1 MDENVFFLI
10 DEKLKSEVELKCF
23 GIKIRNINKE
33 EFEYIKEK
41 IKSLYCSQKLKKLY
55 EKYTRAKETNKISN
69 NIDELKEAN
78 ETLTSI
84 LDLKA
89 DERRAFYYLENNNGN
104 IDLSKLGE
112 LKKCIVAEVNEEKFK
127 KCFGDLDKKSVILKI
142 LLFANYLKVDDYKNT
157 KVYYSILK
165 EFKDYEHILDN
176 DYKDNNIDITYLDK
190 IAVALNNKD
199 INFNISFFFIIENLI
214 FNNMS
219 LESKI
224 VNLVSVIEK
233 LLIKKG
239 ENKQQSFVLKVGI
252 LIKEYM
258 AWSNQE
264 ISDVL
269 KTIYE
274 IRSLIVHGEEEK
286 IYEQKGR
293 VKEIFKE
300 DNLDTLEDKVGV
312 RNEIFLII
320 TSYLEIITRMII
332 NRYIED
338 TEFCEY
344 IRMN

>member
-1 MDENVFFLI
+1 MEENVLFLI
-10 DEKLKSEVELKCF
+10 NSKLKSEIELKSF
-23 GIKIRNINKE
+23 GIKIRNINKD
-33 EFEYIKEK
+33 EFEYIKDK
-41 IKSLYCSQKLKKLY
+41 IELLYCSQKLKKLY
-55 EKYTRAKETNKISN
+55 EKYIEVKEINNTSN
-69 NIDELKEAN
+69 DIEELKEAN
-78 ETLTSI
+78 RTLTSI
-84 LDLKA
+84 FDLEE
-89 DERRAFYYLENNNGN
+89 DELRVFYYLEKNNGN
-104 IDLSKLGE
+104 VDLSKLRE
-112 LKKCIVAEVNEEKFK
+112 LKQCIVAEVDEEKFK
-127 KCFGDLDKKSVILKI
+127 KCFGNLEKKTVILKI

-157 KVYYSILK
+157 KVYYSIFK

-176 DYKDNNIDITYLDK
+176 DYNCNNIDITYLNK

-224 VNLVSVIEK
+224 INLISVIEK

-252 LIKEYM
+252 LIKDYM
-258 AWSNQE
+258 PWTNQK

-293 VKEIFKE
+293 VKKIFKE
-300 DNLDTLEDKVGV
+300 DNLDKLKDKVGV

-320 TSYLEIITRMII
+320 ASYLEIITRMII
-332 NRYIED
+332 NRYIDD

>member
-1 MDENVFFLI
+1 MEDKVLFLMNAKLESEI
-10 DEKLKSEVELKCF
+10 ELKSF

-33 EFEYIKEK
+33 EFEYIEGK
-41 IKSLYCSQKLKKLY
+41 IKLLYCSKDLKELY
-55 EKYTRAKETNKISN
+55 KKYIEGKKIN
-69 NIDELKEAN
+69 NTSKDIDELKEVN
-78 ETLTSI
+78 RTLTSI
-84 LDLKA
+84 FDLEE
-89 DERRAFYYLENNNGN
+89 DERRAFYYLENNSGN
-104 IDLSKLGE
+104 VDLSRLRE
-112 LKKCIVAEVNEEKFK
+112 LKKCVIAEVDEEKFK
-127 KCFGDLDKKSVILKI
+127 KCFGNLEKKIVILKI

-165 EFKDYEHILDN
+165 EFKDYEHVLDN
-176 DYKDNNIDITYLDK
+176 DYNDNNIDITYLDK

-214 FNNMS
+214 FNNTS

-252 LIKEYM
+252 LIKKNM
-258 AWSNQE
+258 PWSNKK

-274 IRSLIVHGEEEK
+274 TRSLIVHGEEDK

-293 VKEIFKE
+293 FKEIFKE
-300 DNLDTLEDKVGV
+300 DDLDILEDKVGL
-312 RNEIFLII
+312 RNEIFSIV
-320 TSYLEIITRMII
+320 TSYLEIITRMVI
-332 NRYIED
+332 NRYIDD

>member
-1 MDENVFFLI
+1 MEDNILFLI
-10 DEKLKSEVELKCF
+10 NAKLKSEIELKSF
-23 GIKIRNINKE
+23 GIKIRNINE
-33 EFEYIKEK
+33 VEVEYIKKK
-41 IKSLYCSQKLKKLY
+41 IKKLYCSQKLKNLY
-55 EKYTRAKETNKISN
+55 EKYIEAKEINSTSKDIE
-69 NIDELKEAN
+69 ELKEAN
-78 ETLTSI
+78 RTLTNI
-84 LDLKA
+84 FDLEE
-89 DERRAFYYLENNNGN
+89 DERRAFYYLDNNDGN
-104 IDLSKLGE
+104 VDLSKLRE
-112 LKKCIVAEVNEEKFK
+112 LKKCVIAEVDEEKFK
-127 KCFGDLDKKSVILKI
+127 KCFGDLEQKTVILKI
-142 LLFANYLKVDDYKNT
+142 LLFANYLKIDDYKNT

-165 EFKDYEHILDN
+165 EFKDYEHVLDN
-176 DYKDNNIDITYLDK
+176 DYDDNNIEITYLDK
-190 IAVALNNKD
+190 IATALNSKD

-224 VNLVSVIEK
+224 INLVSVIEK

-252 LIKEYM
+252 LIKDNM
-258 AWSNQE
+258 PWSNKK

-274 IRSLIVHGEEEK
+274 IRSLIVHGEEDK

-300 DNLDTLEDKVGV
+300 DNLDSLEDKVGV
-312 RNEIFLII
+312 RNEIFLIVA
-320 TSYLEIITRMII
+320 SYLEIITRMII
-332 NRYIED
+332 NRYIDD